1 MPLNTQGNPVRHI
14 EPTQNAGRAFF
25 MRGIEGSFIMLNL
38 LRFRNIADYSQS
50 PELAPE
56 LAISGDEAFQKYIEH
71 TLPFLQASG
80 GELLFLG
87 DGGHFLIGPETERWD
102 KVMLVRQA
110 NVDRFMAFNAQQD
123 YLAGI
128 GHRIAAIEDS
138 RLLPFTQ
145 PPSRFG

>member
-1 MPLNTQGNPVRHI
+1 MNMQDNPVRYI

-25 MRGIEGSFIMLNL
+25 KRNIEGSFIMLNL
-38 LRFRNIADYSQS
+38 LRLREIADYSQS

-56 LAISGDEAFQKYIEH
+56 HEISGEAAFQKYIEH
-71 TLPFLQASG
+71 SLPFLQASG
-80 GELLFLG
+80 GDLLCVG
-87 DGGHFLIGPETERWD
+87 DGGPFLIGPETERWD

-110 NVDRFMAFNAQQD
+110 SVESFMAFNSHEE

-128 GHRIAAIEDS
+128 GHRTAAIKDA

-145 PPSRFG
+145 PAFRFG